1 MEIRKFSVKF
11 LQHILLF
18 YTNIEKYMYV
28 VSFVATIS
36 IVTQHLKQEDLRDN
50 PNNKKQ
56 PSKTVSSDWA
66 KSHAIGSCWSVSAW
80 DLL

>member
-36 IVTQHLKQEDLRDN
+36 IVMQHLK
-50 PNNKKQ
+50 
-56 PSKTVSSDWA
+56 
-66 KSHAIGSCWSVSAW
+66 
-80 DLL
+80 